1 MEFTKEI
8 QNALGAAFA
17 EDEIEFL
24 PKATSNGKALGLPYI
39 DARAVMNRLDA
50 VVGAGNWSFDFD
62 IQSGD
67 GKMVKGRLRVCGIE
81 KCDAGE
87 AATEDEILKSAV
99 SDALKRCAV
108 HFGIGRYL
116 YYLPRVWAPY
126 DAAKRRFTEAPR
138 IEQRAIDYALR
149 QCGITGRGGQPPR
162 PERTAQAE
170 QPKSVWSASGNPE
183 TLGDRAAT
191 AGQARTQQ
199 SVQGAE
205 KSNAYAFE
213 TGARPAEPTIHEPEN
228 LTMSGGG
235 LFCANDE
242 CAATLTAGQH
252 ALSLK
257 SYGQPLC
264 PRCQKTHAKAA

>member
-1 MEFTKEI
+1 
-8 QNALGAAFA
+8 
-17 EDEIEFL
+17 
-24 PKATSNGKALGLPYI
+24 LGLPYI
-39 DARAVMNRLDA
+39 DARAVMNRLDM
-50 VVGAGNWSFDFD
+50 VVGTGNWSFDFD

-67 GKMVKGRLRVCGIE
+67 GKMVKGRLRVLGVE

-87 AATEDEILKSAV
+87 GSQEEEVLKSAV

-126 DAAKRRFTEAPR
+126 DAAKRRFTETPR

-149 QCGITGRGGQPPR
+149 QCGITVRCGTQAPR
-162 PERTAQAE
+162 RE
-170 QPKSVWSASGNPE
+170 QPVAQHEPAPS
-183 TLGDRAAT
+183 
-191 AGQARTQQ
+191 AGQQRTQQ

-213 TGARPAEPTIHEPEN
+213 TGARPTEPGAQEPEE
-228 LTMSGGG
+228 LTMSGAG

-252 ALSLK
+252 AFSVGK
-257 SYGQPLC
+257 FGMALC
-264 PRCQKTHAKAA
+264 PACQKTHAKAA